1 MKIDLREC
9 LILQR
14 DLNKS
19 KFKEMQF
26 FDVNVL
32 FKIVLLLGMEI
43 WNDQKTILE
52 KYSYGI

>member
-1 MKIDLREC
+1 MKIDLRER